1 MDSNLQKYRAFAA
14 AVEQGSF
21 TKAAQVL
28 NYTQSGVSRM
38 ISDLERE
45 WGLVLLER
53 GKSGVRLTGDG
64 RKLLPLVKNICG
76 EHEKLLSRVN
86 EMKGLKSGLIRIGS
100 FSSAAARARARSSP
114 CTAPTENLPSVSVPV
129 LSNAATR
136 TEPSMYP
143 ANVRNVAHEGS
154 NKP

>member
-64 RKLLPLVKNICG
+64 RKLLPLVRNICG
-76 EHEKLLSRVN
+76 EYEKLLSRVN
-86 EMKGLKSGLIRIGS
+86 EM
-100 FSSAAARARARSSP
+100 
-114 CTAPTENLPSVSVPV
+114 
-129 LSNAATR
+129 
-136 TEPSMYP
+136 
-143 ANVRNVAHEGS
+143 
-154 NKP
+154 